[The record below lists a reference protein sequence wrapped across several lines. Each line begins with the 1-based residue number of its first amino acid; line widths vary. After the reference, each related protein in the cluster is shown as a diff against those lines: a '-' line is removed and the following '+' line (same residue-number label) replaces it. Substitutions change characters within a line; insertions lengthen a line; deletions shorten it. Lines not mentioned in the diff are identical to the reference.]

1 MKVRSCMS
9 RFLPAACLP
18 EIRAYRYTRLKM
30 ETEMDEDDEIFDQHL
45 LEEDADLIDADEERF
60 RRW

>member
-1 MKVRSCMS
+1 MS